1 MSVKLYD
8 PPVRMENWVVPAAKA
23 VLIPETEDSIPFNA
37 AKKQGEPLD
46 LGSLGFLEEEYLI
59 SGESHVYQLGPTRA
73 DNTYVKAFG
82 APYTD
87 RILVRKPQDPKA
99 FSGHVVIEIMNS
111 AFGMDNPE
119 AGWGALHPY
128 ILSRGDAWVGM
139 TINSLLFPALKKYDE
154 KRYGALSAVNPIPEE
169 KRGKVSR
176 AYGLVTDPNVE
187 KGLLYDALSET
198 AQLIRSG
205 SDDSPFKGYDVRF
218 IYATGA
224 TPGDLT
230 TYAGF
235 VHNYAK
241 QANGKPVFDGFQI
254 YMTGAPANLNNEE
267 WNVLVPDPRV
277 IIDSCVPTF
286 RVLTMGDMLG
296 FGGHPDWSVMQ
307 RKDDT
312 DDPVYRIYEVA
323 GAPLGIRGDVDTM
336 MNKADCDA
344 IGARWFNKKAR
355 LPYHAYPT
363 QYILRS
369 CFDNLKKYCEFG
381 ILPPKA
387 DRLRVT
393 GTYPEMDYEYDELGN
408 VLGGIRSNY
417 VDVPIA
423 HYLPD
428 GHIEPFNKEKL
439 RELYGTHANYM
450 KKVSA
455 SCLRQMK
462 DRFMLPEDLAEQL
475 ELSMSF
481 NIDDDEL
488 MDRLTK
494 EGAEGTYGM

>member
-1 MSVKLYD
+1 
-8 PPVRMENWVVPAAKA
+8 
-23 VLIPETEDSIPFNA
+23 
-37 AKKQGEPLD
+37 
-46 LGSLGFLEEEYLI
+46 
-59 SGESHVYQLGPTRA
+59 
-73 DNTYVKAFG
+73 
-82 APYTD
+82 
-87 RILVRKPQDPKA
+87 
-99 FSGHVVIEIMNS
+99 
-111 AFGMDNPE
+111 
-119 AGWGALHPY
+119 
-128 ILSRGDAWVGM
+128 
-139 TINSLLFPALKKYDE
+139 
-154 KRYGALSAVNPIPEE
+154 
-169 KRGKVSR
+169 
-176 AYGLVTDPNVE
+176 
-187 KGLLYDALSET
+187 
-198 AQLIRSG
+198 
-205 SDDSPFKGYDVRF
+205 
-218 IYATGA
+218 
-224 TPGDLT
+224 
-230 TYAGF
+230 
-235 VHNYAK
+235 
-241 QANGKPVFDGFQI
+241 
-254 YMTGAPANLNNEE
+254 
-267 WNVLVPDPRV
+267 
-277 IIDSCVPTF
+277 
-286 RVLTMGDMLG
+286 
-296 FGGHPDWSVMQ
+296 
-307 RKDDT
+307 
-312 DDPVYRIYEVA
+312 
-323 GAPLGIRGDVDTM
+323 M

-369 CFDNLKKYCEFG
+369 CFDNLKKCCEFG